1 MDVHCT
7 RLPSRIGRYIYSVKE
22 RALADEPESHT
33 LILLRE
39 IGGEMKERFDR
50 LDANLDRVTDDMRD
64 IKARMTNA
72 EEARAGV
79 NRRRDRLDSCL
90 ERVEKR
96 LDLVQ
101 V

>member
-1 MDVHCT
+1 M
-7 RLPSRIGRYIYSVKE
+7 
-22 RALADEPESHT
+22 ADEPENHT

-39 IGGEMKERFDR
+39 MRAEMKERFDR
-50 LDANLDRVTDDMRD
+50 LDAKLDRVTDDMRD
-64 IKARMTNA
+64 IKVRMTNS
-72 EEARAGV
+72 EEALAGV
-79 NRRRDRLDSCL
+79 NRRLDRLDARV

>member
-1 MDVHCT
+1 MA
-7 RLPSRIGRYIYSVKE
+7 E
-22 RALADEPESHT
+22 NHT

-39 IGGEMKERFDR
+39 MRAEMKGRFNRFDEK
-50 LDANLDRVTDDMRD
+50 LGSLTDDMRD
-64 IKARMTNA
+64 IKIRMTNA
-72 EEARAGV
+72 EEALAGV
-79 NRRRDRLDSCL
+79 NRRLDRLDARS